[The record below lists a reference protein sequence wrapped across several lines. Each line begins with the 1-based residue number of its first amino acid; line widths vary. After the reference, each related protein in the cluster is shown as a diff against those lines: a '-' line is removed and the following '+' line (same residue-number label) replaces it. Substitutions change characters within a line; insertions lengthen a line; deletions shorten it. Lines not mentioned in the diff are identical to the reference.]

1 MRCRV
6 CNENC
11 SVKVDDIGF
20 KCYNC
25 LSISSNSRFT
35 PEVYRIGN
43 YAAYRISK
51 LERLYIRMSTFIRTH
66 GMTKEN
72 HKSWLDIGCGKGT
85 LLFVLMKRFRVS
97 GVEPESSRSDIA
109 KSLIGNDRV
118 YASLDQVPFRF
129 DIISAYHVLEHLDEP
144 NDLFVFISSKLNRGG
159 VAIIEVPNKDSLQ
172 AIISKANWP
181 HWDKGIHRT
190 HFSNK
195 GISLLA
201 NNNNLKIQEIR
212 TFSLTEGV
220 IGMLSTILFL
230 EGLQVYKLLK
240 KSVLMK
246 VILLP
251 MLFLALILEILA
263 SLFRRGG
270 VLRFKLVRVE

>member
-11 SVKVDDIGF
+11 SDKVYDIGF
-20 KCYNC
+20 RCYNC
-25 LSISSNSRFT
+25 LSISSNSRVT
-35 PEVYRIGN
+35 PEVYSTGN

-51 LERLYIRMSTFIRTH
+51 LERIYIRMSTFIRTF
-66 GMTKEN
+66 GMTKEE

-85 LLFVLMKRFRVS
+85 LLFSLMRRFRVY

-118 YASLDQVPFRF
+118 YGSLDQVQFRL
-129 DIISAYHVLEHLDEP
+129 DVISAYHVLEHLDEP
-144 NDLFVFISSKLNRGG
+144 NDLFDFISSKLNHGG
-159 VAIIEVPNKDSLQ
+159 VAIIEVPNKGSLQ
-172 AIISKANWP
+172 AIISKAKWP

-190 HFSNK
+190 HFSSK
-195 GISLLA
+195 GIALLA
-201 NNNNLKIQEIR
+201 NNNNLKIKKIR

-220 IGMLSTILFL
+220 IGMLSTILYL
-230 EGLQVYKLLK
+230 EGLQVYTLIK

-251 MLFLALILEILA
+251 MFFLALILEVLA
-263 SLFRRGG
+263 SLCRRGG
-270 VLRFKLVRVE
+270 VLRFKLVRV